1 MRHLLGLAFVAALV
15 APASAL
21 TFYTTSFETSDGF
34 AVGDLDGQSGWAHTG
49 NYSVETGHARSGS
62 QSVQWTD
69 IDGGYAWVDL
79 PSAYSGTEALL
90 SQVFVFLDPA
100 SANDERV
107 FGLRLWGN
115 TAASVYQGGAGVTID
130 SSGVIRAGDA
140 YSEMWDDSNIVGNV
154 TDPTGRWIRL
164 QIEYTPGATTAIVD
178 VDGTDFAVDIA
189 TAFAEVTD
197 VDLFSEWRDVEVD
210 STAWYDD
217 YSVGVVPEPATMM
230 ALGTGA
236 AALLA
241 RRRRRS

>member
-1 MRHLLGLAFVAALV
+1 MRHLLGLAFVAALA

-21 TFYTTSFETSDGF
+21 TFYSTSFEASDGF
-34 AVGDLDGQSGWAHTG
+34 SVGDLDGQAGWAHTG
-49 NYSVETGHARSGS
+49 NYSIDTGQARTGT
-62 QSVQWTD
+62 QAVRWTD
-69 IDGGYAWVDL
+69 IDGGYAWTDL
-79 PSAYSGTEALL
+79 PTAYSGTDALL
-90 SQVFVFLDPA
+90 SQIFVYLDSA

-115 TAASVYQGGAGVTID
+115 TAGSVYQGGAGVTID
-130 SSGVIRAGDA
+130 SSGAIRAGDT
-140 YSEMWDDSNIVGNV
+140 YSELWDDSSIVGNV
-154 TDPTGRWIRL
+154 SDPTGRWIRV
-164 QIEYTPGATTAIVD
+164 QIEYTPGATTANVD
-178 VDGTDFAVDIA
+178 VDGMDFAVGVD

-217 YSVGVVPEPATMM
+217 YSVGVVPEPATMI

-241 RRRRRS
+241 RRRRRN